1 MKLLVT
7 GGCGFI
13 GSNFIHYILETYPDC
28 KIINLDC
35 LNYAGNLE
43 NLSDIA
49 KNKNYKFVK
58 GNIKDFKLVAKLIK
72 EVDYVVN
79 FAAQT
84 HVDRS
89 IKEASEFIETNIKG
103 VFTLLE
109 ASRSSRIKLF
119 VQIST
124 DEVYGS
130 TLEGSFIETDPLFPS
145 SPYSA
150 SKAASDCLCN
160 AYAATYKIPVMVT
173 RCTNNF
179 GPYQY
184 PEKVLPLFI
193 TNLLEGKSV
202 PLYGDGLNVRDWI
215 FVYDH
220 VRAIDFL
227 MHKGKPGEIYNISSD
242 CEVANIELTR
252 LVLKKFGLDET
263 YIKYVQDRPAHDRRY
278 SLDSSKLRSLGWKPV
293 YDFSASLDATIDWYK
308 ENTKWWKKLKPSTKH
323 RAKTR

>member
-1 MKLLVT
+1 MNLLVT

-13 GSNFIHYILETYPDC
+13 GSNFIHYILETYPEY
-28 KIINLDC
+28 KITNLDC
-35 LNYAGNLE
+35 LSYAGNLE

-58 GNIKDFKLVAKLIK
+58 GNIKDFKTVNKLIK
-72 EVDYVVN
+72 KADYVIN

-89 IKEASEFIETNIKG
+89 IEEAKDFIETNING

-109 ASRSSRIKLF
+109 ACRNSKIKLF
-119 VQIST
+119 MQIST

-130 TLEGSFIETDPLFPS
+130 TMEGSFIETDALIPS

-150 SKAASDCLCN
+150 SKAAADCLCN
-160 AYAATYKIPVMVT
+160 AYAATYKIPVIVT

-184 PEKVLPLFI
+184 PEKVIPLFV
-193 TNLLEGKSV
+193 TNLLQGKKA

-215 FVYDH
+215 YVYDH

-227 MHKGKPGEIYNISSD
+227 MHQGKVGEIYNISSNN
-242 CEVANIELTR
+242 EVANIELTKII
-252 LVLKKFGLDET
+252 LKKFGLGET
-263 YIKYVQDRPAHDRRY
+263 YIKYVNDRPAHDRRY

-308 ENTKWWKKLKPSTKH
+308 ENTKWLKNIKKS
-323 RAKTR
+323 

>member
-13 GSNFIHYILETYPDC
+13 GSNFIHYILETYPDY

-35 LNYAGNLE
+35 LTYAGNLE
-43 NLSDIA
+43 NVSDVA

-58 GNIKDFKLVAKLIK
+58 GNINDFKLMNKLIK
-72 EVDYVVN
+72 ECDYAVN

-89 IKEASEFIETNIKG
+89 IKEAKDFIETNING
-103 VFTLLE
+103 VVTLLE
-109 ASRSSRIKLF
+109 ASRNSSVKLF

-130 TLEGSFIETDPLFPS
+130 ALEESFIETDRLEPS

-150 SKAASDCLCN
+150 SKAAADCLVN
-160 AYAATYKIPVMVT
+160 AYAATYKIPAIVT

-179 GPYQY
+179 GPRQY
-184 PEKVLPLFI
+184 PEKAIPLFV
-193 TNLLEGKSV
+193 TNLLSGRKV

-215 FVYDH
+215 YVYDH
-220 VRAIDFL
+220 VRAVDFL
-227 MHKGKPGEIYNISSD
+227 MHKGKPGEIYNISSGN
-242 CEVANIELTR
+242 EVANIELTKII
-252 LVLKKFGLDET
+252 LKNFGLDES
-263 YIKYVQDRPAHDRRY
+263 YIEYVEDRPAHDRRY
-278 SLDSSKLRSLGWKPV
+278 SLDSSKIRSLGWKPV
-293 YDFSASLDATIDWYK
+293 YDFNASLDATINWYK
-308 ENTKWWKKLKPSTKH
+308 ENTKWWKKIKLS
-323 RAKTR
+323 